1 MIQSKCIRIK
11 GETPY
16 LGHSFLL
23 PKEAGHSLTRM
34 LLKNGALID
43 CPVSMLSLG
52 YFNMLIMPVYGKIGI
67 ATPVSPA
74 SLFSKTFTE

>member
-1 MIQSKCIRIK
+1 MRIK
-11 GETPY
+11 GETPC

-43 CPVSMLSLG
+43 CTVSMLSL
-52 YFNMLIMPVYGKIGI
+52 K
-67 ATPVSPA
+67 
-74 SLFSKTFTE
+74 LF